1 MTKIGT
7 SFFQSMRSA
16 LAYYANCGTDAAEVK
31 RKVADREI
39 TIGTPPPV
47 KGAEIVLTDD
57 RTRYMYV
64 FEEAKP
70 KSRVGKR
77 TRSWKR
83 LAAASKKDLA

>member
-47 KGAEIVLTDD
+47 KGASIILTDD
-57 RTRYMYV
+57 GARYAYI
-64 FEEAKP
+64 FEDEIRQKP
-70 KSRVGKR
+70 RVGR
-77 TRSWKR
+77 RGWKR